1 MQLLRLK
8 DVLKIVP
15 VSKSNWYLMQKQA
28 DAPKPIRLGP
38 NTVVWD
44 KSDIE
49 RWVQQQADKD
59 RVASP

>member
-8 DVLKIVP
+8 EVLKIVP
-15 VSKSNWYLMQKQA
+15 VSKATWYLMQKRP

-44 KSDIE
+44 KNDIE
-49 RWVQQQADKD
+49 HWVRQQADKD
-59 RVASP
+59 WQT

>member
-8 DVLKIVP
+8 EVLKIVP
-15 VSKSNWYLMQKQA
+15 ISKSNWYLMQKQP

-38 NTVVWD
+38 NTVMWYQ
-44 KSDIE
+44 SDIE

-59 RVASP
+59 WQT